1 MNRKE
6 DIDARVETLQE
17 ELVKLKK
24 QRERIEIP
32 VTERIKTFDDAV
44 DELGSEHPLVKQY
57 MAAVNGNESFTR
69 NTIAYMKLLIIAAA
83 LNEGWEPQFT
93 EYEYRWFPWFT
104 LWTEGELKNKS
115 KEWKANH
122 ELCLFGSASYDGAF
136 CGLAF
141 AYSNAGATCGLA
153 GADSGSAWT
162 ASAAA
167 CSARLAVKSEKLAH
181 YFGKQFIDIWAEY
194 LFDGC
199 EIEKHDT
206 DV

>member
-6 DIDARVETLQE
+6 DIDARIETLQE

-24 QRERIEIP
+24 QRERLEIP

-57 MAAVNGNESFTR
+57 MAANGNEAFTR
-69 NTIAYMKLLIIAAA
+69 NTIAYIKLQIVAAS
-83 LNEGWEPQFT
+83 LNEGWFPDLLNKEK
-93 EYEYRWFPWFT
+93 RWYPYYKIYAGDEIDDIFPDAT
-104 LWTEGELKNKS
+104 Y
-115 KEWKANH
+115 
-122 ELCLFGSASYDGAF
+122 LFGAC

-141 AYSNAGATCGLA
+141 V
-153 GADSGSAWT
+153 DSDFAWSY
-162 ASAAA
+162 ANSYI
-167 CSARLAVKSEKLAH
+167 SARLAVKSEEISD
-181 YFGKQFIDIWAEY
+181 YFGNQFIDIWEEY
-194 LFDGC
+194 LLDGF

>member
-6 DIDARVETLQE
+6 DIDARIETLQE

-24 QRERIEIP
+24 QRERIEKPI
-32 VTERIKTFDDAV
+32 TERIKTFDDAV
-44 DELGSEHPLVKQY
+44 DELGIEHPLVKQY
-57 MAAVNGNESFTR
+57 MAANGDESFTR

-83 LNEGWEPQFT
+83 LNEGWGPQLT

-104 LWTEGELKNKS
+104 LWTEEELKEKS
-115 KEWKANH
+115 EEWKANNK
-122 ELCLFGSASYDGAF
+122 LWLFGGASHNGAI
-136 CGLAF
+136 CGLAS
-141 AYSNAGATCGLA
+141 ASSNH
-153 GADSGSAWT
+153 AW
-162 ASAAA
+162 AVAPSSI
-167 CSARLAVKSEKLAH
+167 SARLAVKSDELAH

-194 LFDGC
+194 LLDGC

>member
-6 DIDARVETLQE
+6 DIDARIETLQE
-17 ELVKLKK
+17 ELEELKK
-24 QRERIEIP
+24 QREWFETPI
-32 VTERIKTFDDAV
+32 TERIKTFTDAIE
-44 DELGSEHPLVKQY
+44 ELGSEHPLVKQY
-57 MAAVNGNESFTR
+57 MAANGNESFSR

-122 ELCLFGSASYDGAF
+122 ELWLFGGR
-136 CGLAF
+136 
-141 AYSNAGATCGLA
+141 SNAGATCGLA